1 MMRTFPFWITVALA
15 AMILSLTGGARQAG
29 DEQPHA
35 VFTRVVAVERHVG
48 DLGNVFADETGA
60 AQMEFW
66 DTHLTFDGTNNI
78 IGRAVVLPAETQ
90 EVPEH
95 YYNDP
100 ANIHPDP
107 DYTPGDFLLGD
118 VYAAKTIYFLKKGVL
133 AESLIEGGEG
143 AVSTLGLGEITFSSV
158 KNESA
163 EVLGYF
169 RDYLAVV
176 SMGKKGPDRL
186 EMLIDINSLDTAVP
200 GRNNR
205 ILKLFF
211 HSIKGE
217 LGHAVVVFD
226 QFDYGKSSFK
236 SWREG
241 KTNSIRASGSIMLN
255 GVAREISA
263 TLDVTPKNRGWVVET
278 REPIALLISDFQFG
292 NRVYDLMKSCN
303 HKSIGNTV
311 GVRVQLYFK

>member
-1 MMRTFPFWITVALA
+1 MMRTYPFWITVTLA
-15 AMILSLTGGARQAG
+15 AMTLSLAG
-29 DEQPHA
+29 FASQVGDDQPHA
-35 VFTRVVAVERHVG
+35 VSTRAVAVERRLDDPG
-48 DLGNVFADETGA
+48 SMLADEAHAARTEMGA
-60 AQMEFW
+60 
-66 DTHLTFDGTNNI
+66 THLTSDGPNSI
-78 IGRAVVLPAETQ
+78 VGRAVILQAETQ
-90 EVPEH
+90 EILEH

-107 DYTPGDFLLGD
+107 DYTPGDFPLGD
-118 VYAAKTIYFLKKGVL
+118 VYEAKTIYFLKKGEL

-169 RDYLAVV
+169 RDYLAVA
-176 SMGKKGPDRL
+176 SIGKKGPERL
-186 EMLIDINSLDTAVP
+186 ELLIDINSLDTAVP

-205 ILKLFF
+205 ILNLFF
-211 HSIKGE
+211 HSMKGE

-226 QFDYGKSSFK
+226 QFEWGKSSFR
-236 SWREG
+236 SWKEG
-241 KTNSIRASGSIMLN
+241 KTYSIRASGSIMLN
-255 GVAREISA
+255 GVNRGISA

-278 REPIALLISDFQFG
+278 QEPIALLISDFQFG
-292 NRVYDLMKSCN
+292 NRVYDLMKSCS
-303 HKSIGNTV
+303 HKSVGDAV

>member
-1 MMRTFPFWITVALA
+1 MRYSTPVIILGTVSLVLTLA
-15 AMILSLTGGARQAG
+15 GCTPQTHAGGAQASVTK
-29 DEQPHA
+29 A
-35 VFTRVVAVERHVG
+35 VAVERHVG
-48 DLGNVFADETGA
+48 DLGNVFADEPGLSR
-60 AQMEFW
+60 MEFG
-66 DTHLTFDGTNNI
+66 DTHLTFDGSNNI
-78 IGRAVVLPAETQ
+78 IGRADSPHAETQ
-90 EVPEH
+90 QVPEH
-95 YYNDP
+95 YTNDP

-107 DYTPGDFLLGD
+107 DYTPGDFPLGD

-143 AVSTLGLGEITFSSV
+143 AVSTLGLGEVTFSSV

-169 RDYLAVV
+169 REYLAVA
-176 SMGKKGPDRL
+176 SMGKKGPERL

-205 ILKLFF
+205 ILNLFF
-211 HSIKGE
+211 HSMKGE

-226 QFDYGKSSFK
+226 QFDRGKSSFG
-236 SWREG
+236 SWKEG
-241 KTNSIRASGSIMLN
+241 KTYSIRASGSIMLN
-255 GVAREISA
+255 GVTRKISA
-263 TLDVTPKNRGWVVET
+263 TLDVTPKNHGWVVET
-278 REPIALLISDFQFG
+278 QEPIVLLISDFQFG

-303 HKSIGNTV
+303 HKSVGNTV

>member
-1 MMRTFPFWITVALA
+1 MDNGRRWLILIAATAVALG
-15 AMILSLTGGARQAG
+15 LGGCARQAG

-35 VFTRVVAVERHVG
+35 AFIPGVAVERHVG
-48 DLGNVFADETGA
+48 NLGNVFADKAGA
-60 AQMEFW
+60 ALMEFGA
-66 DTHLTFDGTNNI
+66 THLTFDGSNPI
-78 IGRAVVLPAETQ
+78 IGRADILQAETQ

-107 DYTPGDFLLGD
+107 DYTPGDFPLGD
-118 VYAAKTIYFLKKGVL
+118 VYEAKTIYFMKKGEL

-169 RDYLAVV
+169 RDYVAIA
-176 SMGKKGPDRL
+176 SIGKQGPERL
-186 EMLIDINSLDTAVP
+186 ELLIDINSLDTAVP

-205 ILKLFF
+205 ILNLFF

-226 QFDYGKSSFK
+226 QFDWGKSSFW

-241 KTNSIRASGSIMLN
+241 KTYSIRASGSIMLN
-255 GVAREISA
+255 GVNRGISA

-278 REPIALLISDFQFG
+278 QEPIALLISDFQFG
-292 NRVYDLMKSCN
+292 NRVYDLMKSCS
-303 HKSIGNTV
+303 HKSVGNAV